1 MYNIYDMIIH
11 YLQKSSVFFFLFF
24 LYRAIPQSA
33 FGWGL
38 KANTCS
44 LPKEDSLVVK
54 NIMELLFILVVVT
67 FSKKGRYL
75 TCHQLGIKK

>member
-1 MYNIYDMIIH
+1 MKPVNKYLYNIYDMIIH
-11 YLQKSSVFFFLFF
+11 NFF
-24 LYRAIPQSA
+24 LYRAIPQNA

-54 NIMELLFILVVVT
+54 NIVELLFILVVVT
-67 FSKKGRYL
+67 FSTKGRYL
-75 TCHQLGIKK
+75 TCH

>member
-1 MYNIYDMIIH
+1 MIIH
-11 YLQKSSVFFFLFF
+11 HFFF

-44 LPKEDSLVVK
+44 LPKEDGLVVK
-54 NIMELLFILVVVT
+54 NIVELLFILVVVT
-67 FSKKGRYL
+67 FSTKGRYL
-75 TCHQLGIKK
+75 TSHQLGIKK

>member
-1 MYNIYDMIIH
+1 MKPVNKYLYNIYDMIIH
-11 YLQKSSVFFFLFF
+11 YFFW
-24 LYRAIPQSA
+24 YRAIPQSA

-54 NIMELLFILVVVT
+54 NIVELLFILVVVT